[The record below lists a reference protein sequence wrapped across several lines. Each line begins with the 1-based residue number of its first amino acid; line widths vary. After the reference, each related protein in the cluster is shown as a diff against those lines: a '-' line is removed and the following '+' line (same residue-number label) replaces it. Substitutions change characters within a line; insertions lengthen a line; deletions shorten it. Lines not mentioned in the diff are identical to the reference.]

1 MIHAVTQSNVL
12 RTISQSVK
20 GFSVVNEREADVC
33 LESPF
38 FLYNPTKVDNLISG
52 YPAFSK
58 PSLDI
63 WKFSIH
69 VMLKPSMLDFE
80 YNLTSMK
87 DEYSCLMV
95 LTFFSKPLLGT
106 WDED

>member
-1 MIHAVTQSNVL
+1 MIH
-12 RTISQSVK
+12 IVK
-20 GFSVVNEREADVC
+20 GFSIVDEIVVDV
-33 LESPF
+33 
-38 FLYNPTKVDNLISG
+38 FLKFPCFLCDPANVGNLIFGSS
-52 YPAFSK
+52 AFYKSN
-58 PSLDI
+58 LDI

-87 DEYSCLMV
+87 DEYSCPMV